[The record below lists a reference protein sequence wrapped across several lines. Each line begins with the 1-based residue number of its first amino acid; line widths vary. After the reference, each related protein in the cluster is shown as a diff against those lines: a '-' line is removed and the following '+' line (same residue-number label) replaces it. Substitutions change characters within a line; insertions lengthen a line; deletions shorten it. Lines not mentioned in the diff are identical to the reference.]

1 MDLSLEN
8 VMSNGSNRVERNE
21 THKAIKLHMS
31 DIPGT
36 VQVRVG
42 KTAAMQVQ
50 ITGPEKLVEQIRRE
64 VRGDVLHI
72 SGPQLGGDGTT
83 VISTSRGGVQTNVF
97 SGGGRMVIQGGNFGV
112 VNTGRGGVVIGGNVV
127 ISGGRVVSGGGD
139 VTYIESEEVRIVVD
153 VPRQTPIT
161 IDEGLVGSYEIG
173 DIEGPLDL
181 RMKGGGD
188 VTAGRVAATRVS
200 IQGSSD
206 VEISAVTGRALHVSI
221 QGSGDVTVREG
232 QVDNLD
238 VSVQGSGDVVYGGT
252 AKSAS
257 LSVMGSGDI
266 RVNEV
271 TESLNDRSMG
281 SGRIRVHVH
290 PRRDPNSFW
299 S

>member
-1 MDLSLEN
+1 
-8 VMSNGSNRVERNE
+8 MSNGSDRVERNE
-21 THKAIKLHMS
+21 TYKAIRLQVS

-42 KTAAMQVQ
+42 KEAAMQVQ
-50 ITGPEKLVEQIRRE
+50 ITGPEKLVERIRRE

-72 SGPQLGGDGTT
+72 SGPQLGGGGTT
-83 VISTSRGGVQTNVF
+83 IVSRSRGGVQTNVF
-97 SGGGRMVIQGGNFGV
+97 SGGGGGMVIQGGNFGIIS
-112 VNTGRGGVVIGGNVV
+112 TGRGGLVIGGGNVV
-127 ISGGRVVSGGGD
+127 VSGGRVVSGGGD

-153 VPRQTPIT
+153 VPRHTPIT

-173 DIEGPLDL
+173 DTEGPLDL

-188 VTAGRVAATRVS
+188 VTAGRVAATRVA

-206 VEISAVTGRALHVSI
+206 VEISAVNGRALHVAI

-238 VSVQGSGDVVYGGT
+238 LTVQGSGDAVYGGT
-252 AKSAS
+252 AMSAS
-257 LSVMGSGDI
+257 LSLMGSGDI

-281 SGRIRVHVH
+281 SGRIRVHVP
-290 PRRDPNSFW
+290 PRRDPGSFW